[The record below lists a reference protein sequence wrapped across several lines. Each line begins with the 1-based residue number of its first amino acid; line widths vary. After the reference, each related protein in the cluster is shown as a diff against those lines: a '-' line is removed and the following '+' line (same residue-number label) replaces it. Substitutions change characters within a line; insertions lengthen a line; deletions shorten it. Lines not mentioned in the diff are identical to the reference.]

1 MMTEDG
7 YSKAKKKGK
16 MMESL
21 ARKYK
26 ERPLVR
32 AIVIKI
38 PVVGASIDVYFKAL
52 AERKLERFFH
62 GKGVY
67 NEEVIK
73 ELESQPNSLHAIVM
87 GPYFLHPKWVIERRL
102 EREDRRSFS
111 LALRTYLEGS
121 TPQSEGKV
129 RLIIR
134 NSPRYLKYLIEKAK
148 VKPEEVHGLAL
159 EMTRNLDN
167 LLKSGSF
174 SFCSVDVGYYENVI
188 ITENAYFEYGRKTEV
203 TPIEHFYQSKDYD
216 KIKRELAHFDEVFDA
231 NYKGRNNEIA
241 SLKQFIM
248 SLEQRLK
255 EAL

>member
-38 PVVGASIDVYFKAL
+38 PVVGASIDVYF
-52 AERKLERFFH
+52 
-62 GKGVY
+62 
-67 NEEVIK
+67 
-73 ELESQPNSLHAIVM
+73 
-87 GPYFLHPKWVIERRL
+87 
-102 EREDRRSFS
+102 
-111 LALRTYLEGS
+111 
-121 TPQSEGKV
+121 
-129 RLIIR
+129 
-134 NSPRYLKYLIEKAK
+134 
-148 VKPEEVHGLAL
+148 
-159 EMTRNLDN
+159 
-167 LLKSGSF
+167 
-174 SFCSVDVGYYENVI
+174 
-188 ITENAYFEYGRKTEV
+188 EYGRKTEV
-203 TPIEHFYQSKDYD
+203 TPIEHFHQSKDYD

-248 SLEQRLK
+248 SLL
-255 EAL
+255 